1 MRQYIPSLTKHSQDI
16 VTFIPYSQMVNPETF
31 LSEFSTGWPHSRP
44 SFIFSFHILVVF
56 ELIYLEMRELTN
68 LSQVSQTNDLNP
80 HKDVGILE
88 KQVRVSSTGTS
99 QQKPQCWC

>member
-1 MRQYIPSLTKHSQDI
+1 MRQYIPSLTKHSQNI

-31 LSEFSTGWPHSRP
+31 LSEFPLGGPTLDHPLYSH
-44 SFIFSFHILVVF
+44 FISWLC
-56 ELIYLEMRELTN
+56 LNLEMRELTN

-88 KQVRVSSTGTS
+88 KQVRVSSTGNL